1 MEYQYN
7 HCENNHEYTGS
18 SIHQSDNLTQLPINS
33 CGDRSRLVFQNNS
46 VGMSNGAEVQLSANS
61 NLYEVSES
69 QADVG
74 ASAKISFS
82 NQRILED
89 LSHSK
94 PLYVT
99 RANDLNLQK
108 SIHVSN
114 ANLPQTLST
123 DHQGPPLVSPVDGQ
137 RQTMQTL
144 AGGACL
150 PENNSTS
157 IHISFSENYLHEER
171 EQDRSQPRQLDL
183 NEMSHCSYGNVT
195 PKIGSR

>member
-1 MEYQYN
+1 MEYRYD
-7 HCENNHEYTGS
+7 CENNHEYTGS
-18 SIHQSDNLTQLPINS
+18 SIHESNNLTQLPINS
-33 CGDRSRLVFQNNS
+33 CGDRSRSVFQHNT
-46 VGMSNGAEVQLSANS
+46 VGMSNGAEVQLAENS

-69 QADVG
+69 HADVDVG
-74 ASAKISFS
+74 AKISLS

-94 PLYVT
+94 PLYAT
-99 RANDLNLQK
+99 RANDINLQK
-108 SIHVSN
+108 SIHASST
-114 ANLPQTLST
+114 NLPQTLST
-123 DHQGPPLVSPVDGQ
+123 EHQGPPIVSPVDGL
-137 RQTMQTL
+137 RQTMQTH
-144 AGGACL
+144 AGGTCP

-183 NEMSHCSYGNVT
+183 NEMSHCSYGNGT